1 MKEIEKNLWVRVRK
15 YVRFL
20 KIVPFVRM
28 IAVCNNLAF
37 GKVDEKSDIDLF
49 IVAKSGRLFI
59 VRAFITLILRLFG
72 VRTYGNKTAGRF
84 CLSFFVD
91 DEFLDLEKIAIY
103 QDIYL
108 AYWLKSLKPILDD
121 GVSKVLLEKNIWI
134 KKYFDNEE
142 DFEMNK
148 EYLMENKSFVSKI
161 FEWILSGRF
170 GNFCEN
176 LLKRW
181 QLKMVEKRGK
191 TVGKEADWIIN
202 DHILKFHNIDRR
214 KQYRDRWLEKYGENA
229 KLRNDLFLTL

>member
-1 MKEIEKNLWVRVRK
+1 MEEIEKNLWIKVQK

-72 VRTYGNKTAGRF
+72 VRTYGNKIAGRF

-108 AYWLKSLKPILDD
+108 AYWLKSLVLILDD
-121 GVSKVLLEKNIWI
+121 GVSRVLLEKNIWI

-148 EYLMENKSFVSKI
+148 EYLMENRSFIKKI
-161 FEWILSGRF
+161 FEWIGGGRF
-170 GNFCEN
+170 GDFCEN
-176 LLKRW
+176 LFKRW
-181 QLKMVEKRGK
+181 QLKTVEKRAQ
-191 TVGKEADWIIN
+191 TVGKEAGWIIN

-214 KQYRDRWLEKYGENA
+214 QQYRDRWFSKYGENA
-229 KLRNDLFLTL
+229 KLKNDLFLTL